1 MAISP
6 YVARLRQAVGN
17 ARLFIPSVAGLVRD
31 DANRLLLV
39 QSLDDGR
46 WSTPGGT
53 VEVDETPATA
63 VVREVWEETG
73 LFVRPTRVFG
83 VYGGPQ
89 FLVRYPNGDET
100 QYLSTMFDCVIE
112 SGAARPDGEE
122 TSSVEFFTLEQAKAL
137 VLSPWLVSV
146 LPRLYDVVSPP
157 WFERA
162 DWGPPPREAQRQ

>member
-6 YVARLRQAVGN
+6 YVARLRQSVGS
-17 ARLFIPSVAGLVRD
+17 ARLFLPSVAGLVRRD
-31 DANRLLLV
+31 GDRLLLV
-39 QSLDDGR
+39 QSRDDGR

-73 LFVRPTRVFG
+73 LFVRPTGIFG
-83 VYGGPQ
+83 VYGGPR

-112 SGAARPDGEE
+112 SGEPRADGDE
-122 TSSVEFFTLEQAKAL
+122 TSAVEFFTLDQAKKL
-137 VLSPWLVSV
+137 SLSPWLVDV
-146 LPRLYDVVSPP
+146 LPRLYEPTLAA
-157 WFERA
+157 WFEPT
-162 DWGPPPREAQRQ
+162 DWDPRR